1 MNDKDK
7 DLESFK
13 KWIENDTLQPMEVNC
28 YRAMT
33 EDLRVMFSMERAW
46 QAAIEY
52 QQKEI
57 EEDEDRLRNHMNSIG
72 YRELKKLQD
81 QNKKLCKALELCKQ
95 EATRPAYVI
104 TICKEALKEAGEE

>member
-1 MNDKDK
+1 MNDKDNEAFESWWENIYDKSMQVK
-7 DLESFK
+7 DWRSC
-13 KWIENDTLQPMEVNC
+13 ENLHDNKYNM
-28 YRAMT
+28 AK
-33 EDLRVMFSMERAW
+33 AW

-81 QNKKLCKALELCKQ
+81 QNKKLRKALELCKQ

-104 TICKEALKEAGEE
+104 NICKEALKEAGEE